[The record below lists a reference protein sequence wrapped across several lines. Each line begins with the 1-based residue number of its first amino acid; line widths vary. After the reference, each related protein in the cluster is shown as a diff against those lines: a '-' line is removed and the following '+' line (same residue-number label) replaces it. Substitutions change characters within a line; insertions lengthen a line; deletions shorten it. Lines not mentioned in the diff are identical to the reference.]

1 MASTARTSTT
11 ALPTAA
17 RSAQPLRRTIASRTG
32 LRAAPRRLAVGLG
45 TLALAGCSLAGPGGP
60 GGGDGEATG
69 GASSGPGGTVTLVTH
84 DSFGVSDEL
93 LGRFEEES
101 GLSVDVV
108 QPGDGGTLV
117 NQLVLTQDSPL
128 GDAVYG
134 IDNSFASRAIS
145 EGVLDPYRSP
155 ALPADAEPYLA
166 DDEGHLTPVDVG
178 DVCVN
183 VDHAWFAEQGLAEPV
198 TLEDL
203 ADPAYRDLLVV
214 SNPATS
220 SPGLAFLLAT
230 VGAFGED
237 GWDEY
242 WAALR
247 DNGVKVVDGWSDAY
261 SVDFSGSSGAGPR
274 PLVLSYASSPPAE
287 VAEGAEQAPTGA
299 LLETCFRQVE
309 YAGVLAG
316 ADNAAGARQLVDFL
330 LSEDVQASIP
340 ESMYMYP
347 VDPSVP
353 LPASWERFGPLAE
366 EPFTVA
372 PEDIDAHR
380 DEWIRTWTDTVIG

>member
-1 MASTARTSTT
+1 MPSTARTRATARTTTRTTPRAARGRTRT
-11 ALPTAA
+11 ALAA
-17 RSAQPLRRTIASRTG
+17 LGVLG
-32 LRAAPRRLAVGLG
+32 LL
-45 TLALAGCSLAGPGGP
+45 TTTGCSLAGGP
-60 GGGDGEATG
+60 PEDAA
-69 GASSGPGGTVTLVTH
+69 GASSGTGGTVTLVTH
-84 DSFGVSDEL
+84 DSFGVSEEL
-93 LGRFEEES
+93 LGQFEADS
-101 GLSVDVV
+101 GLTVEVV

-117 NQLVLTQDSPL
+117 NQLVLTKETPL

-145 EGVLDPYRSP
+145 EGVLEPYRSP
-155 ALPADAEPYLA
+155 ALPAGAEQYAA
-166 DDEGHLTPVDVG
+166 DDADHLTPVDVG

-183 VDHAWFAEQGLAEPV
+183 VDHEWFAAQGLAEPT

-214 SNPATS
+214 PNPATS

-237 GWDEY
+237 GWQDY
-242 WAALR
+242 WARLR
-247 DNGVKVVDGWSDAY
+247 DNGVKVVEGWSDAY
-261 SVDFSGSSGAGPR
+261 SVDFSGSSGEGPR

-287 VAEGAEQAPTGA
+287 VTEGAEQAPTGA
-299 LLETCFRQVE
+299 LLDTCFRQVE

-316 ADNAAGARQLVDFL
+316 ADNPEGARELVDFL
-330 LSEDVQASIP
+330 LSPEVQASIP

-347 VDPSVP
+347 VDPSAP
-353 LPASWERFGPLAE
+353 LPATWERFGPLAQ
-366 EPFTVA
+366 EPFTV
-372 PEDIDAHR
+372 PPQDIDAHR

>member
-1 MASTARTSTT
+1 MAGTARTRSTT
-11 ALPTAA
+11 ASDPTASAPGRPRA
-17 RSAQPLRRTIASRTG
+17 RSLAG
-32 LRAAPRRLAVGLG
+32 AVGV
-45 TLALAGCSLAGPGGP
+45 LALAAGCSLVGVPDDAAPASADGTTAAGR
-60 GGGDGEATG
+60 
-69 GASSGPGGTVTLVTH
+69 TVTLVTH
-84 DSFGVSDEL
+84 DSFGVSEEL
-93 LGRFEEES
+93 IDTFEAES
-101 GLSVDVV
+101 GLTVEVV

-117 NQLVLTQDSPL
+117 NQLVLTKESPL

-145 EGVLDPYRSP
+145 EGVLEPYRSP
-155 ALPADAEPYLA
+155 ALPAEAEQYAA
-166 DDEGHLTPVDVG
+166 DDADHLMPVDVG

-183 VDHAWFAEQGLAEPV
+183 VDHEWFAAQGLAEPV

-203 ADPAYRDLLVV
+203 TQPAYRDLLVV
-214 SNPATS
+214 PNPATS

-237 GWDEY
+237 GWADY
-242 WAALR
+242 WARLR

-261 SVDFSGSSGAGPR
+261 SVDFSGSSGEGPR

-287 VAEGAEQAPTGA
+287 VAEGADTAPTGA

-316 ADNAAGARQLVDFL
+316 ADEPDGARQLVDFL
-330 LSEDVQASIP
+330 LSEEVQASIP

-347 VDPSVP
+347 VDPAVA
-353 LPASWERFGPLAE
+353 LPAAWEQFGPLAP
-366 EPFTVA
+366 EPFTVD
-372 PEDIDAHR
+372 PQDIDAHR
-380 DEWIRTWTDTVIG
+380 DEWIRTWSDTVIG

>member
-1 MASTARTSTT
+1 MAGTARTRTTTT
-11 ALPTAA
+11 A
-17 RSAQPLRRTIASRTG
+17 RW
-32 LRAAPRRLAVGLG
+32 APRTVRRVVAGIGALAVLS
-45 TLALAGCSLAGPGGP
+45 TAGCSLAGQSSDDGAGG
-60 GGGDGEATG
+60 T
-69 GASSGPGGTVTLVTH
+69 SSGTGADTGTVTLVTH
-84 DSFGVSDEL
+84 DSFGVSEEL
-93 LGRFEEES
+93 LAQFTAET
-101 GLSVDVV
+101 GLAVELV
-108 QPGDGGTLV
+108 QPGDGGALV
-117 NQLVLTQDSPL
+117 NQLVLTQGSPL

-145 EGVLDPYRSP
+145 EGVLEPYRSP
-155 ALPADAEPYLA
+155 ALPAGAEQYAA
-166 DDEGHLTPVDVG
+166 DDADHLTPVDVG

-183 VDHAWFAEQGLAEPV
+183 VDHEWFAAQGLPEPV

-203 ADPAYRDLLVV
+203 TDPAYRDLLVV
-214 SNPATS
+214 TNPATS

-237 GWDEY
+237 GWTDY

-287 VAEGAEQAPTGA
+287 VAEGAADAPTGA
-299 LLETCFRQVE
+299 LLDTCFRQVE
-309 YAGVLAG
+309 YAGVIAG
-316 ADNAAGARQLVDFL
+316 AENPEGARQLVDFL
-330 LSEDVQASIP
+330 LSTEVQASIP

-347 VDPSVP
+347 VDASVP
-353 LPASWERFGPLAE
+353 LPAAWETFGPLAA

-380 DEWIRTWTDTVIG
+380 DEWIRTWTDTVVG

>member
-1 MASTARTSTT
+1 MAGTARIRTTVGTTVGTTIATVTT
-11 ALPTAA
+11 AGAPTA
-17 RSAQPLRRTIASRTG
+17 TTT
-32 LRAAPRRLAVGLG
+32 RRLAVGAAAAA
-45 TLALAGCSLAGPGGP
+45 LALAGCSVAGQAADDAGGSGAGGP
-60 GGGDGEATG
+60 DT
-69 GASSGPGGTVTLVTH
+69 TVTLVTH
-84 DSFGVSDEL
+84 DSFGIGEDL
-93 LGRFEEES
+93 LGAFEAET
-101 GLSVDVV
+101 GLTVDVV

-117 NQLVLTQDSPL
+117 NQLVLTKSSPL

-134 IDNSFASRAIS
+134 IDNSFASRAIT
-145 EGVLDPYRSP
+145 EGVLEPYRSP
-155 ALPADAEPYLA
+155 ALPDGAERYAA
-166 DDEGHLTPVDVG
+166 DDADHLTPVDVG

-183 VDHAWFAEQGLAEPV
+183 VDHEWFAAQGLPEPA

-203 ADPAYRDLLVV
+203 TDPAYRDLLVV
-214 SNPATS
+214 PNPATS

-237 GWDEY
+237 GWPDY

-287 VAEGAEQAPTGA
+287 VTEGAAQAPTGA
-299 LLETCFRQVE
+299 LLDTCFRQVE

-316 ADNAAGARQLVDFL
+316 ADNAEGARQLVDWL
-330 LSEDVQASIP
+330 LSAEVQAAIP
-340 ESMYMYP
+340 ETMYMYP
-347 VDPSVP
+347 VDASVP
-353 LPASWERFGPLAE
+353 LPESWERFGPLAA

>member
-1 MASTARTSTT
+1 MAGTARTRTTTTSSSAPAAARTT
-11 ALPTAA
+11 A
-17 RSAQPLRRTIASRTG
+17 
-32 LRAAPRRLAVGLG
+32 RALAGAVGV
-45 TLALAGCSLAGPGGP
+45 LALAAGCSLVGAPDDAPGS
-60 GGGDGEATG
+60 
-69 GASSGPGGTVTLVTH
+69 SSGTDAAGGTVTLVTH
-84 DSFGVSDEL
+84 DSFGVSEEL
-93 LGRFEEES
+93 LDAFEAES
-101 GLSVDVV
+101 GLTVDVV
-108 QPGDGGTLV
+108 QPGDGGALV
-117 NQLVLTQDSPL
+117 NQLVLTRESPL

-134 IDNSFASRAIS
+134 IDNSFASRAIA
-145 EGVLDPYRSP
+145 EGVLEPYRSP
-155 ALPADAEPYLA
+155 ALPAGAEQYAA
-166 DDEGHLTPVDVG
+166 DDAGHLTPIDVG

-183 VDHAWFAEQGLAEPV
+183 VDHEWFTAQGLAEPS

-214 SNPATS
+214 PNPATS

-237 GWDEY
+237 GWVDY
-242 WAALR
+242 WARLR

-261 SVDFSGSSGAGPR
+261 SVDFSGSSGEGPR

-287 VAEGAEQAPTGA
+287 VAEGAGTAPTGA

-316 ADNAAGARQLVDFL
+316 ADEPDGARQLVDFL
-330 LSEDVQASIP
+330 LSAEVQASIP

-347 VDPSVP
+347 VDPSVA

-366 EPFTVA
+366 EPFTVD
-372 PEDIDAHR
+372 PPQIDAHR